1 VHLSHKFR
9 ASVLWIDAV
18 DSGYSV
24 GVGDHGVTNM
34 LVQCLTAWTI
44 VEKERCCD
52 CIVMRVTKAVCSDW
66 WFVNSAI

>member
-1 VHLSHKFR
+1 MLGFEQVHLSHKFM

-24 GVGDHGVTNM
+24 SVGDHGVTNM

-44 VEKERCCD
+44 VEKERCQEELQFQ
-52 CIVMRVTKAVCSDW
+52 M
-66 WFVNSAI
+66 